1 MDFLIYAEDKA
12 DSLHIRQ
19 AARDD
24 HLAWLKAPSAIR
36 LLTAGPWLD
45 DEGTMRGSLL
55 IVEASDKE
63 TVQEWLSHDPYKAA
77 GLTASVTV
85 CLLYTSPSPRD
96 RG

>member
-19 AARDD
+19 AARND
-24 HLAWLKAPSAIR
+24 HLTWLKAPSAVK

-45 DEGTMRGSLL
+45 DEGVMRGSLL
-55 IVEASDKE
+55 IVKANDKN
-63 TVQEWLSHDPYKAA
+63 TVLEWISHDPYKTA

-85 CLLYTSPSPRD
+85 KAYNWVIGRPA
-96 RG
+96 